1 MEISVHFVEN
11 IFRRISF
18 FIFHFPAPGRAPAPP
33 PPRRP
38 RSSLPPAARRL
49 PSRRTCAVS
58 SAAWARAVSLH
69 PAERSSSRRQPAQGP
84 RSPPPAQPFGCDELD
99 LFGGCHTGFA
109 PHGRRGGGF
118 VRPMSKASATNECFH
133 LIFSAD
139 LHAILSV
146 HISISPRFFF
156 SPAPARFTI
165 FRFVFLF
172 NSAKR

>member
-1 MEISVHFVEN
+1 V
-11 IFRRISF
+11 RRLLRRPDARGHLFLRPRAVS
-18 FIFHFPAPGRAPAPP
+18 PAAVRAPSP
-33 PPRRP
+33 PPRGHAPSPCIRP
-38 RSSLPPAARRL
+38 SAVPPGVRP
-49 PSRRTCAVS
+49 PS
-58 SAAWARAVSLH
+58 
-69 PAERSSSRRQPAQGP
+69 PP

-109 PHGRRGGGF
+109 PHGQRGGGF